1 MNTKTIRYI
10 IYIFIIVIC
19 IVAIGIGV
27 YAQFFME
34 EDISNNYDNDISAGG
49 NQNLVTGQEI
59 KQSFL
64 DLFTDE
70 FYIGNFDDSN
80 VKKLDNSNELVYTA
94 YSSSETVE
102 GKYMIDVNIP
112 VINIE
117 GEVVNEYN
125 SITQSVFVDKIN
137 AVISNSSVYTIY
149 NLDYISY
156 VNNNILSLAI
166 MATIKEGN
174 NPQRIIVQTYNYNL
188 ATGENVT
195 LDDIL
200 EDRDIEKSVVENKI
214 KTTIN
219 KASEDAKKMAQSGYN
234 VYQRNP
240 EDEMYKLENIQNFME
255 GPNGELYIIFA
266 YGNNNYTSEM
276 DVIQI

>member
-19 IVAIGIGV
+19 IVTIGIGV

-276 DVIQI
+276 DVIEI

>member
-276 DVIQI
+276 DVIEI

>member
-234 VYQRNP
+234 DYQRNP

-276 DVIQI
+276 DVIEI